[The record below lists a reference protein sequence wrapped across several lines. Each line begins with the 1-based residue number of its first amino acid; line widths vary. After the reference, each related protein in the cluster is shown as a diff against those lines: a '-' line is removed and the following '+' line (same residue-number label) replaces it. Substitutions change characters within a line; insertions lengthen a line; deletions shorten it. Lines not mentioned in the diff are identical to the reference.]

1 MRSHAHSSRSYAP
14 TLPSRCRYVSR
25 VVSMATPQTL
35 RNLRPP
41 AMAALADPQQEEEF
55 QRFLRRVDDIS
66 RLVQGLSS
74 ADAAVRDGAIAEADR
89 RLREQRGSEQSA
101 AGADRTVINTRHP
114 DSVNTEAVH
123 TEGFLAA
130 LEKDAKERAKQRK
143 RNERLANALKEKGN
157 DAFRK
162 GDYNTAAQR
171 YTDGLQKLKD
181 VPELYTNRAQ
191 AYLKMHEYG
200 KAIGDC
206 EWALKSRQCYQKL
219 LQLDPQKKSLFKD
232 CMNEVNLE
240 EKRMQEEDRA
250 MKAFQSGKDAALSIK
265 DLLQKLN
272 RPDQNI
278 LYYTGGIQVLIGVV
292 KECTEQ
298 TLFRT
303 NNGFS
308 IINDNEVIRRGFCAG
323 RKSTAE
329 VDLCVSLLSL
339 WQAVCAG
346 NEENQRLLLT
356 HPDVNAQL
364 LELLCSGVLEI
375 QKETLALIALYSDNE
390 NGRRLLIRHQ
400 DLSRWLQILMM
411 FVNSTDARASSA
423 MSILSDL
430 IQEEKF
436 KAQCRLT
443 FSTSVLPLFIQL
455 LASAKLVDQTA
466 LSCCIGIMGN
476 LCADAAIRVHMAEC
490 KECWQACLQLVDGC
504 ADVGTPKYRE
514 CVFAVLGLMMNLLLE
529 SNSVI
534 QCLAVDISGRCMSLL
549 RDQDGRTVTRAIGV
563 LSRIL
568 AASSLAVE
576 EAVKGGVVKKMI
588 KFLKAGGQTT
598 SSYAIK
604 TLSICTRSSRQAQEE
619 VVKSDKK
626 FSVLL
631 KLLDSENEMIVGN
644 AAFCLGQCLV
654 VPGAATS
661 LLNSNIVMALLKHAG
676 GDAARTSVQENAAI
690 ALGKLCVAEPRHIF
704 QLRELNGMA
713 ILNSSMKYVHSS

>member
-1 MRSHAHSSRSYAP
+1 
-14 TLPSRCRYVSR
+14 
-25 VVSMATPQTL
+25 MATPQTL

-41 AMAALADPQQEEEF
+41 AMAALPDPQQEADF

-74 ADAAVRDGAIAEADR
+74 ADSAVRDAAIAETDR
-89 RLREQRGSEQSA
+89 RLRERQGSEQSA
-101 AGADRTVINTRHP
+101 AAADRTVINTRDP
-114 DSVNTEAVH
+114 VRGSVNAEAVH

-130 LEKDAKERAKQRK
+130 LEKDAKERAKRRK

-162 GDYNTAAQR
+162 GDYSTAAQR

-181 VPELYTNRAQ
+181 MPELYTNRAQ

-200 KAIGDC
+200 KAIDDC
-206 EWALKSRQCYQKL
+206 KWALKCNAKCIKAYFLMGKAHLALKHYDESRQCYQNL
-219 LQLDPQKKSLFKD
+219 LQIDPQKESLFKD

-250 MKAFQSGKDAALSIK
+250 MKAFQSGKHAALSIK
-265 DLLQKLN
+265 DLLQKLD

-278 LYYTGGIQVLIGVV
+278 LYYIGGIQVLTGAV

-308 IINDNEVIRRGFCAG
+308 IINDNEVIRRGFCAE

-346 NEENQRLLLT
+346 NENQRLLLT

-364 LELLCSGVLEI
+364 SELLCSGGVEI

-390 NGRRLLIRHQ
+390 NGRRLLVRHQ
-400 DLSRWLQILMM
+400 DLSRWLQILVM

-443 FSTSVLPLFIQL
+443 FSTSALPLFTQL
-455 LASAKLVDQTA
+455 LASAKLVDQAA
-466 LSCCIGIMGN
+466 LAHCIGIMGN
-476 LCADAAIRVHMAEC
+476 LCADAAIRVQMAEC
-490 KECWQACLQLVDGC
+490 NECWQACLQLVDGC
-504 ADVGTPKYRE
+504 GDVGTPKYRE

-549 RDQDGRTVTRAIGV
+549 RDQDGRIVTRAIGV

-598 SSYAIK
+598 SSYALK
-604 TLSICTRSSRQAQEE
+604 TLSICTRGSRQAQEE